1 MGHVNEQRLRELY
14 ATFARGDLAG
24 FLDGCTD
31 DVIFAVPGYAYSS
44 GTYSRD
50 EFVPWISDVIGRTG
64 GTFQEDIIDVVAN
77 DERGVLLLV
86 HTFERDGTRHEYQT
100 AHLVHFQDGRIARW
114 IEHPGS
120 MREFEDAWGRH

>member
-64 GTFQEDIIDVVAN
+64 GTFQEDVIDVFAN
-77 DERGVLLLV
+77 DEHGVLLLF
-86 HTFERDGTRHEYQT
+86 HHFDREGERHEYHT
-100 AHLVHFQDGRIARW
+100 AHIVEFRGDKISRW
-114 IEHPGS
+114 TEHPGS
-120 MREFEDAWGRH
+120 MKEFEAAWGRK